1 MIDKKVVIVNN
12 VRISCTSTIFLEKG
26 RKKIMYENS
35 IVTKKL
41 VVQPVFVSLVHL
53 NVFMGPCRY
62 GYGEELTYDY
72 EKKQS
77 MKSLDLFNQDLEQ
90 FLDHAHVEVL
100 ETKYLEWH
108 EDFAVKEEYIQDTL
122 SENDKVDVYL
132 ISGTRLISYV
142 STIIAK
148 RSGKPIAFCPLSNSK
163 YSRLGGI
170 DAAAHL
176 FASGDYEVYNA
187 LNYEELNQMFRAM
200 CARKVL
206 GSMKLLY
213 GLRNNILSFGCVSS
227 FVDIMD
233 VTRRF
238 GTEILNYN
246 GLEFFKVLDALT
258 DEEKAE
264 AKEIAEK
271 LVEDA
276 NGVHLPAETI
286 VNDVEFYIAAKKVMK
301 FYDCNAFTLPCFE
314 MCATQELNKRHLTFC
329 LTHSLMKD
337 DGVPSACASDVG
349 AVLAIAI
356 LMSIAKKAPHMGNC
370 MVRLEDKTHHSLR
383 ILHDVCSKYMK
394 GYDEEPLPI
403 DYVSFTKGNWGTTM
417 RYDFAK
423 DAGEKVTLINL
434 SPNMDQMMIVRGT
447 VTGCDDFLTPECK
460 HALVFDVEDS
470 RDFHRKE
477 AAFGHHFAWVYG
489 DYEEDLR
496 IFADMM
502 GIEVVVA

>member
-1 MIDKKVVIVNN
+1 
-12 VRISCTSTIFLEKG
+12 
-26 RKKIMYENS
+26 MYENS

-41 VVQPVFVSLVHL
+41 VVQPVFVTLVHL

-77 MKSLDLFNQDLEQ
+77 LKTFEFFKADLEKY
-90 FLDHAHVEVL
+90 LDHAQVELL
-100 ETKYLEWH
+100 EPKYLEWH
-108 EDFAVKEEYIQDTL
+108 EDFAVKEEILQECLSQDNRTDL
-122 SENDKVDVYL
+122 YL

-148 RSGKPIAFCPLSNSK
+148 RTGKPIAFCPLSNSK

-176 FASGDYEVYNA
+176 FACGDYEVYNA
-187 LNYEELNQMFRAM
+187 LSYEELNQMFRALKT
-200 CARKVL
+200 RKVL
-206 GSMKLLY
+206 RNMKILY

-246 GLEFFKVLDALT
+246 GMEFFRELDALT
-258 DEEKAE
+258 EEEKAE
-264 AKEIAEK
+264 AREIAGK
-271 LVEDA
+271 LVDNA

-286 VNDVEFYIAAKKVMK
+286 VNDVEFYLTARKIMQ

-337 DGVPSACASDVG
+337 DGVPSACASDIGSVMS
-349 AVLAIAI
+349 IAI
-356 LMSIAKKAPHMGNC
+356 LMSIARKAPHMGNC

-394 GYDEEPLPI
+394 GYDEAPLPI

-417 RYDFAK
+417 RYDFAR
-423 DAGEKVTLINL
+423 DAGDKVTLLNL
-434 SPNMDQMMIVRGT
+434 SPNMDQMMIVRGII
-447 VTGCDDFLTPECK
+447 TGCDDFLTPECK

-477 AAFGHHFAWVYG
+477 ASFGHHFAWVYG
-489 DYEEDLR
+489 DYEEDLK
-496 IFADMM
+496 ILAEMLGMD
-502 GIEVVVA
+502 VVLA

>member
-1 MIDKKVVIVNN
+1 
-12 VRISCTSTIFLEKG
+12 
-26 RKKIMYENS
+26 MYEGS

-41 VVQPVFVSLVHL
+41 VVQPVFVSLIHL

-62 GYGEELTYDY
+62 GSGEELTYDY
-72 EKKQS
+72 EKKA
-77 MKSLDLFNQDLEQ
+77 SLKTLELFNSDLEKQ
-90 FLDHAHVEVL
+90 IDHNHVELL
-100 ETKYLEWH
+100 ETKFLEWH
-108 EDFAVKEEYIQDTL
+108 EDFAVKEEIL
-122 SENDKVDVYL
+122 SDVLADNDKVDLYL

-148 RSGKPIAFCPLSNSK
+148 RSGKPLAFCPLSNSK

-170 DAAAHL
+170 DASAHL

-187 LNYEELNQMFRAM
+187 LSYEELNQTFRALKT
-200 CARKVL
+200 RKVL
-206 GSMKLLY
+206 QEMKILY

-246 GLEFFKVLDALT
+246 GMEFFKELDNLT
-258 DEEKAE
+258 EEEKKE
-264 AKEIAEK
+264 AADIAK
-271 LVEDA
+271 QLVEDA

-286 VNDVEFYIAAKKVMK
+286 VNDVEFYLTAKKIMR

-337 DGVPSACASDVG
+337 DGVPSACASDIG
-349 AVLAIAI
+349 SVLSIAI
-356 LMSIAKKAPHMGNC
+356 LMSIARKAPHMGNC
-370 MVRLEDKTHHSLR
+370 MVRLEDETHHSLR

-394 GYDEEPLPI
+394 GFDEAPLPI

-417 RYDFAK
+417 RYDFAQ

-434 SPNMDQMMIVRGT
+434 SPGMDKIMIVKGT

-460 HALVFDVEDS
+460 HALVFDVADS
-470 RDFHRKE
+470 RDFHKKE
-477 AAFGHHFAWVYG
+477 AEFGHHFAWVYG

-496 IFADMM
+496 LLADMLGM
-502 GIEVVVA
+502 EVVVA

>member
-1 MIDKKVVIVNN
+1 
-12 VRISCTSTIFLEKG
+12 
-26 RKKIMYENS
+26 MYENS

-72 EKKQS
+72 EKKE
-77 MKSLDLFNQDLEQ
+77 SLKTLELFNSDLVKYI
-90 FLDHAHVEVL
+90 DHSHVEL
-100 ETKYLEWH
+100 LDTKFLEWH
-108 EDFAVKEEYIQDTL
+108 EDFAVKEEILQEVLAD
-122 SENDKVDVYL
+122 DAKVDLYL

-148 RSGKPIAFCPLSNSK
+148 RTGKPIAFCPLSSSK

-170 DAAAHL
+170 DASAHL

-187 LNYEELNQMFRAM
+187 LSYEELNQMF
-200 CARKVL
+200 CALKTRKVL
-206 GSMKLLY
+206 QNMKLLY

-227 FVDIMD
+227 FVDIQD

-246 GLEFFKVLDALT
+246 GLEFFKVLDNMT
-258 DEEKAE
+258 EEEKKE
-264 AKEIAEK
+264 AKEIAEQ
-271 LVEDA
+271 LVADA

-286 VNDVEFYIAAKKVMK
+286 SNDVEFYLAAKKVMS

-337 DGVPSACASDVG
+337 NGVPSACASDVG
-349 AVLAIAI
+349 SVISIAI
-356 LMSIAKKAPHMGNC
+356 LMSIARKAPHMGNC

-394 GYDEEPLPI
+394 GYDAEPLPI

-417 RYDFAK
+417 RYDFAQ
-423 DAGEKVTLINL
+423 DAGDKVTLINL
-434 SPNMDQMMIVRGT
+434 SPNMDKMMIVRGT
-447 VTGCDDFLTPECK
+447 ITGCDDFLTPECK

-470 RDFHRKE
+470 RDFHKKE

-489 DYEEDLR
+489 DYEEELKL
-496 IFADMM
+496 FAEMM
-502 GIEVVVA
+502 DIEVVVA

>member
-1 MIDKKVVIVNN
+1 MH
-12 VRISCTSTIFLEKG
+12 
-26 RKKIMYENS
+26 ENS

-41 VVQPVFVSLVHL
+41 TVQPIFVSLVHL

-72 EKKQS
+72 EMKQS
-77 MKSLDLFNQDLEQ
+77 LKTYDLFKKDMEQYIDHGYVELLEPK
-90 FLDHAHVEVL
+90 F
-100 ETKYLEWH
+100 LEWH
-108 EDFAVKEEYIQDTL
+108 EDFAVKEEILQNAIAEDAKT
-122 SENDKVDVYL
+122 DMYL

-148 RSGKPIAFCPLSNSK
+148 RTGKPLAFCPLSNSK

-176 FASGDYEVYNA
+176 FASGDYEVFNA
-187 LNYEELNQMFRAM
+187 LSYEELNQIFRAM
-200 CARKVL
+200 KTRKVL
-206 GSMKLLY
+206 KDMKILY

-227 FVDIMD
+227 FVDIED

-246 GLEFFKVLDALT
+246 GLEFFKVLDSLS
-258 DEEKAE
+258 DEEKAQ
-264 AKEIAEK
+264 AQALADG
-271 LVEDA
+271 LVADA

-286 VNDVEFYIAAKKVMK
+286 VNDTQFYVSAKKIMD

-337 DGVPSACASDVG
+337 NGIPSACASDIGSVIT
-349 AVLAIAI
+349 IAI
-356 LMSIAKKAPHMGNC
+356 LMSIARKAPHMGNL
-370 MVRLEDKTHHSLR
+370 MVRLEDETHHSLR

-423 DAGEKVTLINL
+423 DAGDKVTLINL
-434 SPNMDQMMIVRGT
+434 SPGMDKMMIVRGT
-447 VTGCDDFLTPECK
+447 ITGCDDFLTPECK
-460 HALVFDVEDS
+460 HALVFDVADN
-470 RDFHRKE
+470 RDFHKKE

-489 DYEEDLR
+489 DYEEDLKL
-496 IFADMM
+496 FAEML
-502 GIEVVVA
+502 GIEVVTA

>member
-1 MIDKKVVIVNN
+1 
-12 VRISCTSTIFLEKG
+12 
-26 RKKIMYENS
+26 MYENS

-62 GYGEELTYDY
+62 GQGEELTYDY

-77 MKSLDLFNQDLEQ
+77 LKEYDFFQKDLEK
-90 FLDHAHVEVL
+90 FIDHSHVEL
-100 ETKYLEWH
+100 LAPKYLEWH
-108 EDFAVKEEYIQDTL
+108 EDFAVKEEILQDVL
-122 SENDKVDVYL
+122 AENDKADIYL

-148 RSGKPIAFCPLSNSK
+148 RSGKPIAFCPLSSSK

-187 LNYEELNQMFRAM
+187 LSYEELNQTFRALKT
-200 CARKVL
+200 RKVL
-206 GSMKLLY
+206 GEMKILY

-227 FVDIMD
+227 FVDIVD

-246 GLEFFKVLDALT
+246 GLEFFKELDALSE
-258 DEEKAE
+258 EEKQE
-264 AKEIAEK
+264 AAKIADQ
-271 LVEDA
+271 LVADA
-276 NGVHLPAETI
+276 NGVHLPADTI
-286 VNDVEFYIAAKKVMK
+286 KNDVEFYLTAKKVMK

-314 MCATQELNKRHLTFC
+314 MCATRELNKRHLTFC

-337 DGVPSACASDVG
+337 DGVPSACAADIGSVMS
-349 AVLAIAI
+349 IAI

-370 MVRLEDKTHHSLR
+370 MVRLEDETHHSLR

-394 GYDEEPLPI
+394 GYDGDPLPI

-417 RYDFAK
+417 RYDFAQ
-423 DAGEKVTLINL
+423 DAGDKVTLINL
-434 SPNMDQMMIVRGT
+434 SPNMDKMMIVRGT
-447 VTGCDDFLTPECK
+447 ITGCDDFLTPECR

-477 AAFGHHFAWVYG
+477 ASFGHHFAWVYG
-489 DYEEDLR
+489 DYEEDLKTL
-496 IFADMM
+496 AEMLDMETV
-502 GIEVVVA
+502 IA